1 MFDLDSRGLVLDSWN
16 EPSGELLREIQDGVL
31 ILSLNRPGQHNALTL
46 EMYAGLRESL
56 IKADRSPDVRV
67 VVIEGAGP
75 SFCSGGD
82 VARMASS
89 ISDPANRQAT
99 ADSASRQVA
108 LRQRTEIV
116 ELLHKMPKP
125 TIALL
130 RGHAVGAGLSLA
142 LACDIRLAD
151 PSIRLMTGFAK
162 VGLSGD
168 FGGHY
173 FLSRIVGM
181 AKAREMYLLSRP
193 VLAQQ
198 ALALG
203 LVSDIVEAADLRSH
217 GLSLARELANGPSF
231 AYASLKANLND
242 AMSADLSRML
252 DLEAQRHVACVDS
265 ADHQEAVMAF
275 REKRKPR
282 FR

>member
-1 MFDLDSRGLVLDSWN
+1 MDSGN
-16 EPSGELLREIQDGVL
+16 EPSGELLCELRDGVL
-31 ILSLNRPGQHNALTL
+31 ILTLNRAQQHNALTY
-46 EMYAGLRESL
+46 EMYDGLRRAL
-56 IKADRSPDVRV
+56 DQAAQNPDIRV
-67 VVIEGAGP
+67 VVLEGAGP

-89 ISDPANRQAT
+89 LSSATKDAKTPDSQARQT
-99 ADSASRQVA
+99 A

-116 ELLHKMPKP
+116 EMLHQIAKP
-125 TIALL
+125 TIAML

-173 FLSRIVGM
+173 FLPRIVGM

-193 VLAQQ
+193 VLADE
-198 ALALG
+198 ALASG
-203 LVSDIVEAADLRSH
+203 LVSNLVEAADLRSYV
-217 GLSLARELANGPSF
+217 LSLARELADGPAF
-231 AYASLKANLND
+231 AYANIKANLND
-242 AMSADLSRML
+242 AMVADLSQML
-252 DLEAQRHVACVDS
+252 DAEAQRHVAC
-265 ADHQEAVMAF
+265 AECAEHQEAVTAF
-275 REKRKPR
+275 QQKRKPQ
-282 FR
+282 FRDKSL

>member
-1 MFDLDSRGLVLDSWN
+1 MDNRN
-16 EPSGELLREIQDGVL
+16 EPAGELLRELRDGVL
-31 ILSLNRPGQHNALTL
+31 ILTLNRPGQHNALTY
-46 EMYAGLRESL
+46 EMYEGLGQALEQ
-56 IKADRSPDVRV
+56 ADRSPDIRV

-89 ISDPANRQAT
+89 LSGTAKSTGVTDAGVRQA
-99 ADSASRQVA
+99 A
-108 LRQRTEIV
+108 LRQRTGIV
-116 ELLHKMPKP
+116 ELLHKTPKP
-125 TIALL
+125 TIAML
-130 RGHAVGAGLSLA
+130 RGHAVGAGLSIA

-151 PSIRLMTGFAK
+151 PSARLMTGFAK

-173 FLSRIVGM
+173 FLPRIVGM
-181 AKAREMYLLSRP
+181 AKAREMYLLSKP
-193 VLAQQ
+193 VLAQE

-203 LVSDIVEAADLRSH
+203 LVSEIVDAADLRSH
-217 GLSLARELANGPSF
+217 GLALARELACGPSF
-231 AYASLKANLND
+231 AYASIKANLND

-252 DLEAQRHVACVDS
+252 DIEAQRHVACVDS
-265 ADHQEAVMAF
+265 ADHQEAVTAF

-282 FR
+282 FGSEPSSG